1 MMLIRPIEQ
10 KDNKAIAKVIR
21 ESLEEH
27 NVALPGTVYTDPTT
41 DDLFGLF
48 KTPKSYYWVVEI
60 EGEVVGGA
68 GIFPTMG
75 LPSGYIELVKL
86 YVNNRCRGKGIGQR
100 LIQLCCDNAFKEEY
114 DHVYLET
121 LPELDRAVSLYERMG
136 FEILTNPLGN
146 SGHFACSIW
155 AVKKIS
161 QAK

>member
-1 MMLIRPIEQ
+1 MLIRPIEQ

-41 DDLFGLF
+41 DDLFSLF
-48 KTPKSYYWVVEI
+48 QTKQSFYWVVEI
-60 EGEVVGGA
+60 EGVIVGGG

-75 LPSGYIELVKL
+75 LPPGYTELVKL
-86 YVNNRCRGKGIGQR
+86 YVNRMYRGMGIGQQ
-100 LIQLCCDNAFKEEY
+100 LIDLCCKKAVNQGY
-114 DHVYLET
+114 RHIYLET

-161 QAK
+161 QS